1 MYKHILA
8 AALAL
13 SCTAHALTIRLPESL
28 EVGRRIPLTTIL
40 DSRSATVTSNAPDV
54 IEVSGGALIVKR
66 LTPTGT
72 VVTLTAK
79 EGVKQAQANVR
90 THGVEVMPGL
100 GTLLPGTSAP
110 GLHPFVVVR
119 ARTTGGKGP
128 EKMTITLKKG
138 DQVIGKP
145 LQVTPFQLGGMSA
158 FASTLPV
165 TGPVTIEVR
174 AADVGLAAAVS
185 TGGIVPATASLV
197 QGVRGSVQGRTLQLT
212 GTLPAATTVSA
223 RLIRQG
229 AVVHEQWLNVA
240 AFPATVPLTQAPA
253 GAADLDLRVY
263 SEPVFNDRTVLPG
276 SATFV
281 QYRAAKLNLR

>member
-1 MYKHILA
+1 MHKHILA

-79 EGVKQAQANVR
+79 EGVTQAQANVR

-119 ARTTGGKGP
+119 ARTTSGKGP
-128 EKMTITLKKG
+128 EKLT
-138 DQVIGKP
+138 
-145 LQVTPFQLGGMSA
+145 
-158 FASTLPV
+158 
-165 TGPVTIEVR
+165 
-174 AADVGLAAAVS
+174 
-185 TGGIVPATASLV
+185 
-197 QGVRGSVQGRTLQLT
+197 TLQN
-212 GTLPAATTVSA
+212 
-223 RLIRQG
+223 G
-229 AVVHEQWLNVA
+229 A
-240 AFPATVPLTQAPA
+240 
-253 GAADLDLRVY
+253 
-263 SEPVFNDRTVLPG
+263 
-276 SATFV
+276 
-281 QYRAAKLNLR
+281 

>member
-1 MYKHILA
+1 MHKHILA

-79 EGVKQAQANVR
+79 EGVTQAQANVR

-119 ARTTGGKGP
+119 ARTTSGKGP

-174 AADVGLAAAVS
+174 AADVGLAAAFS

-197 QGVRGSVQGRTLQLT
+197 QGVRGSVQGRALQLT

-263 SEPVFNDRTVLPG
+263 SSDLAPG
-276 SATFV
+276 
-281 QYRAAKLNLR
+281 

>member
-13 SCTAHALTIRLPESL
+13 SCTTHALTIRLPETL
-28 EVGRRIPLTTIL
+28 EVGRRIPLTTIV

-54 IEVSGGALIVKR
+54 IEVSGGALIIKR

-72 VVTLTAK
+72 VVTITAK

-100 GTLLPGTSAP
+100 GTLLTGTSAP
-110 GLHPFVVVR
+110 GLHPFVVIR
-119 ARTTGGKGP
+119 ARTTSGKGP
-128 EKMTITLKKG
+128 EKMTITLRKG

-145 LQVTPFQLGGMSA
+145 LQVTPFQLGSMSA

-165 TGPVTIEVR
+165 TGSVTIEVR
-174 AADVGLAAAVS
+174 AADVALAAAFS
-185 TGGIVPATASLV
+185 TGGIVPSTASLV
-197 QGVRGSVQGRTLQLT
+197 QGVRGSLQGRALQLT
-212 GTLPAATTVSA
+212 GTLPAATTISA
-223 RLIRQG
+223 RLIRHG
-229 AVVHEQWLNVA
+229 TVIHEQWLNVA
-240 AFPATVPLTQAPA
+240 ALPAVVPLTLAPA

-263 SEPVFNDRTVLPG
+263 SAPVFNDRAVLPG

-281 QYRAAKLNLR
+281 QYQAAKLNLR

>member
-8 AALAL
+8 AALGL
-13 SCTAHALTIRLPESL
+13 SCTTHALTIRLPETL
-28 EVGRRIPLTTIL
+28 EVGRRIPLTTIV

-54 IEVSGGALIVKR
+54 IEVSGGALIIKR

-72 VVTLTAK
+72 VVTITAK

-110 GLHPFVVVR
+110 GLHPFVVIR
-119 ARTTGGKGP
+119 GRTTSGKGP
-128 EKMTITLKKG
+128 EKMTITLRKG

-145 LQVTPFQLGGMSA
+145 LQVTPFQLGSMSA

-174 AADVGLAAAVS
+174 AADVALAAAFS
-185 TGGIVPATASLV
+185 TGGIVPSTASLV
-197 QGVRGSVQGRTLQLT
+197 QGVRGSLQGRALQLT
-212 GTLPAATTVSA
+212 GTLPAATTISA
-223 RLIRQG
+223 RLIRHG
-229 AVVHEQWLNVA
+229 TVIHEQWLNVA
-240 AFPATVPLTQAPA
+240 ALPAVVPLTLAPA

-263 SEPVFNDRTVLPG
+263 SAPVFNDRAVLPG

-281 QYRAAKLNLR
+281 QYQAAKLNLR